1 MQIEFGGTFL
11 SCIASALI
19 FDYALVKA
27 ERASH
32 HVRIQL
38 SAVVLCVLVRM
49 AFFYTGG
56 FYQPLLAFI
65 RWVNLK
71 ECRMFDLL

>member
-1 MQIEFGGTFL
+1 M
-11 SCIASALI
+11 AAALL
-19 FDYALVKA
+19 FDYGLVKA

-38 SAVVLCVLVRM
+38 SVAILCALVRM
-49 AFFYTGG
+49 AFYHTGG

-65 RWVNLK
+65 RWALAI
-71 ECRMFDLL
+71 L

>member
-1 MQIEFGGTFL
+1 MAG
-11 SCIASALI
+11 ALL
-19 FDYALVKA
+19 FDYGLVKA

-38 SAVVLCVLVRM
+38 SVAILCALVRM
-49 AFFYTGG
+49 AFFHTGG

-65 RWVNLK
+65 RWAIL
-71 ECRMFDLL
+71 